1 MIFLGKYVIDHIVLF
16 YKNYIRS
23 VRMPESE
30 EETRLSLRNEYTVVG
45 ASWRF
50 LVGIR
55 FAVLAFAATV
65 LSALL
70 GAYQYVLTNK
80 DRLGDVGQTA
90 SWAVPA
96 LGIVTTIAIFLIE
109 ERTKILY
116 TSCLQRGR
124 KVEIEL
130 NIENGHFFQLAV
142 APLPCKIVSHTRAIR
157 TIYILVFFV
166 WNYLL
171 FSPLFH

>member
-1 MIFLGKYVIDHIVLF
+1 
-16 YKNYIRS
+16 
-23 VRMPESE
+23 MPESE

-90 SWAVPA
+90 LWAVPA

>member
-1 MIFLGKYVIDHIVLF
+1 MKHVVLFSENHRRSARCLKTTKKHVCHCGVIDTQHTAREVFLWLREITIAALK
-16 YKNYIRS
+16 KNH
-23 VRMPESE
+23 
-30 EETRLSLRNEYTVVG
+30 SLKKNTV
-45 ASWRF
+45 
-50 LVGIR
+50 
-55 FAVLAFAATV
+55 
-65 LSALL
+65 
-70 GAYQYVLTNK
+70 
-80 DRLGDVGQTA
+80 

-96 LGIVTTIAIFLIE
+96 LGIVTNIAIFLIE

-166 WNYLL
+166 
-171 FSPLFH
+171 